1 MSAMRRKL
9 IAPVVVLAL
18 GAVLGASCTRSAE
31 GQLPTPE
38 MISDVLPTITDM
50 PGNWDESQRQ
60 VFDVRGPENPSIDPS
75 VWCPAAGMVT
85 ENLVDLAGQSGADVE
100 MMSKGPSGTPRMMRL
115 QAWANDDV
123 EDYFRDAREA
133 VMICDG
139 QSVTADSGAVETYSV
154 VEGRD
159 IGDESISWVQKTTPP
174 PATQSEK
181 MESVSRTTIARFGS
195 IIMVMQLGDVAFT
208 GSAVAMDED
217 EWWSVVEL
225 AGKKLDTLDSQVR
238 K

>member
-18 GAVLGASCTRSAE
+18 GAVVGVSCTRSAE

-50 PGNWDESQRQ
+50 PGDWDESQRQ

-100 MMSKGPSGTPRMMRL
+100 MMSEGPSGTPRMMRL

-139 QSVTADSGAVETYSV
+139 QSVTADSGAVENYSV

-159 IGDESISWVQKTTPP
+159 IGDESVSWAQKTTPP
-174 PATQSEK
+174 PATQGEK

>member
-1 MSAMRRKL
+1 MRRKL
-9 IAPVVVLAL
+9 IAPVVIFAL

-50 PGNWDESQRQ
+50 PGEWDESQRQ

-100 MMSKGPSGTPRMMRL
+100 MMSQGPSGTPRMMRL

-133 VMICDG
+133 AMICDG
-139 QSVTADSGAVETYSV
+139 ESVTADSGAVETYSV

-159 IGDESISWVQKTTPP
+159 IGDESVSWVQKTTPP

-195 IIMVMQLGDVAFT
+195 IVMAMQLGDVAFT

>member
-18 GAVLGASCTRSAE
+18 GAVVGVSCTRSAE

-100 MMSKGPSGTPRMMRL
+100 MMSEGPSGTPRMMRL

-139 QSVTADSGAVETYSV
+139 QSVTADSGAVENYSV

-159 IGDESISWVQKTTPP
+159 IGDESVSWAQKTTLP

>member
-1 MSAMRRKL
+1 
-9 IAPVVVLAL
+9 
-18 GAVLGASCTRSAE
+18 
-31 GQLPTPE
+31 

-115 QAWANDDV
+115 QAWAND
-123 EDYFRDAREA
+123 ESEAYYGDAKEA
-133 VMICDG
+133 VRICDG
-139 QSVTADSGAVETYSV
+139 ESVTVDSGAIETYSV

-208 GSAVAMDED
+208 GSAEAMDED

>member
-1 MSAMRRKL
+1 
-9 IAPVVVLAL
+9 
-18 GAVLGASCTRSAE
+18 
-31 GQLPTPE
+31 
-38 MISDVLPTITDM
+38 
-50 PGNWDESQRQ
+50 
-60 VFDVRGPENPSIDPS
+60 PS

-100 MMSKGPSGTPRMMRL
+100 MMSEGPSGTPRMMRL

-139 QSVTADSGAVETYSV
+139 QSVTADSGAVENFSV

-159 IGDESISWVQKTTPP
+159 IGDESVSWAQKTTPP
-174 PATQSEK
+174 PVTQSEK

>member
-1 MSAMRRKL
+1 MRRKL

-100 MMSKGPSGTPRMMRL
+100 MMSEGPSGTPRMMRL

-181 MESVSRTTIARFGS
+181 MESVSRTTIARFGF

>member
-1 MSAMRRKL
+1 
-9 IAPVVVLAL
+9 
-18 GAVLGASCTRSAE
+18 
-31 GQLPTPE
+31 
-38 MISDVLPTITDM
+38 
-50 PGNWDESQRQ
+50 

-115 QAWANDDV
+115 QAWAND
-123 EDYFRDAREA
+123 ESEAYYGDAKEA
-133 VMICDG
+133 VRICDG
-139 QSVTADSGAVETYSV
+139 ESVTVDSGAIETYSV

-208 GSAVAMDED
+208 GSAEAMDED

-225 AGKKLDTLDSQVR
+225 AGRKLDTLDSQVR